1 MGFLDLYKRR
11 INMNEIYESKE
22 FQRGVQE
29 LMMKYRELLEEVV
42 AEAKKSDDTEVIESA
57 YADMEQIGEIL
68 EVLEDMI

>member
-1 MGFLDLYKRR
+1 
-11 INMNEIYESKE
+11 MNEIYESKE